1 MNVKNVWANN
11 EGTVAV
17 EPQRDGDLWI
27 YPNRDSVLKQ
37 QKHEDA
43 QIADDVARIRS
54 LQRAAFS
61 QNGYTLNGDGTPPTP
76 QEVFPETDGCYF
88 AATPCGIG
96 GFRGIPK
103 FTSLDGKT
111 VAVYGNLPSGDGHA
125 PAITRLQQGAWL
137 PDKSRGQ
144 IEAEL
149 RDFNRWRPV
158 IQNYKGEMRRP
169 N

>member
-1 MNVKNVWANN
+1 MNVKNVWAHN

-27 YPNRDSVLKQ
+27 YPNHESVLKHH
-37 QKHEDA
+37 KHEDS
-43 QIADDVARIRS
+43 QIADDIERIRS

-61 QNGYTLNGDGTPPTP
+61 HKGYTLDGNGTPPTP

-88 AATPCGIG
+88 APTPCGIG

-111 VAVYGNLPSGDGHA
+111 VAVYGNLPSGDGKA

-137 PDKSRGQ
+137 PNKSRGQ

-149 RDFNRWRPV
+149 RDFNRWRPA
-158 IQNYKGEMRRP
+158 IQNYKGEMCRP